1 MIRMIVLM
9 SLLTGCASGATINDV
24 VNRTVKI
31 TVIENPL
38 IEQEGLAF
46 IGGDTCTI
54 ILKRYPK
61 CLKHEIRHCLE
72 GQWHGENESSQD
84 CY

>member
-1 MIRMIVLM
+1 MKIF
-9 SLLTGCASGATINDV
+9 SLLLLLAGCASEATINDV
-24 VNRTVKI
+24 VNRTVNI

-38 IEQEGLAF
+38 IEPDGLAF

-72 GQWHGENESSQD
+72 GQWHGENESSED